1 MPDVVV
7 VGGGPARAACA
18 LKLAHRGVDVTIVER
33 ARFPRRKVCGEY
45 LNAGAMAALD
55 ELGVGTSVRER
66 ARRLAGVRLVTP
78 KIDPVEL
85 RFSAPAFA
93 LTRATL
99 DERLLDAAVAAG
111 ATLAHARVVA
121 PRSESRRGAGGG
133 GRRG

>member
-111 ATLAHARVVA
+111 ANPPNRAVRNHAVER
-121 PRSESRRGAGGG
+121 PGGRRGAG
-133 GRRG
+133 